1 MKNVAWVVF
10 RLISS
15 VAVGALV
22 AFILLIAAVAT
33 LSDPPFWLALVAI
46 ALGLA
51 SAMLTFR
58 ATGQTRARE
67 PSGGSWAAAADK
79 VGRRFSTPT
88 IVAIWCGAV
97 LVAVAANQ
105 LLVESFTKS
114 FVIEHQ
120 EEFGGRY
127 LVQRVDVP
135 LTAVISSSYEIGVTL
150 RSVDRIDEV
159 KVIRP
164 RIDGFCIIN
173 ACTISVRRWELFA
186 L

>member
-1 MKNVAWVVF
+1 MKNIARVLV

-15 VAVGALV
+15 SAVGALV
-22 AFILLIAAVAT
+22 AFIILIVAVAT
-33 LSDPPFWLALVAI
+33 LSDPPFWVALVAI
-46 ALGLA
+46 ALGIA
-51 SAMLTFR
+51 AAMLTYR
-58 ATGQTRARE
+58 ATGKTRA
-67 PSGGSWAAAADK
+67 PGPAGGSWAAAADK
-79 VGRRFSTPT
+79 VGRRLSPAT

-97 LVAVAANQ
+97 VLVVFANQ

-114 FVIEHQ
+114 FVIEHR

-135 LTAVISSSYEIGVTL
+135 LTAAVSSSYEIGVTL
-150 RSVDRIDEV
+150 RSVDRVGEV
-159 KVIRP
+159 RVIRP

>member
-1 MKNVAWVVF
+1 MKDIARVVV
-10 RLISS
+10 RLICSI
-15 VAVGALV
+15 AVGALV
-22 AFILLIAAVAT
+22 VFVTLIAAVAT
-33 LSDPPFWLALVAI
+33 LNNPPFWVALVAV
-46 ALGLA
+46 ALGIA
-51 SAMLTFR
+51 SAMLTYR
-58 ATGQTRARE
+58 ATGQTQAPE
-67 PSGGSWAAAADK
+67 PSGGSWAATAKRVNQRLRPA
-79 VGRRFSTPT
+79 T
-88 IVAIWCGAV
+88 IAAIWCGAV
-97 LVAVAANQ
+97 VLVVVANQ

-114 FVIEHQ
+114 FVIERQ
-120 EEFGGRY
+120 EELGGRY